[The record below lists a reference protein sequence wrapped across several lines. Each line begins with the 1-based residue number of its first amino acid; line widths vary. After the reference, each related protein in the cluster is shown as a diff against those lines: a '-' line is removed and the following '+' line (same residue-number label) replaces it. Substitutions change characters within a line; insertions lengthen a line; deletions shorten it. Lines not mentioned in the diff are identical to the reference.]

1 MGQIVGGAAKPK
13 RCNLNKLSQ
22 LGTPAAGEHILVSSD
37 NSMNA
42 AGQGNFD
49 AYIVGV
55 GNVAATALPLHYL
68 ADEEPVAGSTQGIMS
83 AWAHKFVKPITDEML
98 EETRRVDDIT
108 STAVT
113 SAGFY
118 YDASLNKVGANAN
131 YIATEVDVTGM
142 GGGIISFLAYYP
154 NDTAKMGFVL
164 ADGSL
169 ADVQP
174 IGKTGYQ
181 KSLTIPINAV
191 KLRFNWT
198 TYFDATYTQKI
209 EVDLTVLAAKKIVTE
224 NELSEVS
231 YEVDEINKK
240 IDGLHEDA
248 TDTAITSAGFYYNA
262 SLVKVGANSNY
273 IATEVDV
280 TGMDNAT
287 ISFYAYYPN
296 DLAYMGF
303 VLADGTLSGVQVI
316 GVNGGAFLRSLT
328 IPRNAVK
335 FRFNWTTYYDETYT
349 QKIEIHLP
357 SIAEDAVEAFE
368 GGEIGKFNNV
378 VANREKLALFLSLY
392 KSKYY
397 NDEDNRLVVSFNGDS
412 IIGSQLDDI
421 TQVAGYSTGD
431 FPPNLSKMIMARM
444 FFDKYRFAGE
454 DTQFRN
460 LAHSGWTKVGFNTP
474 NGFGDSTK
482 TFNEIETYAASSL
495 NDSAQISVN
504 GYKFFKLVWSRYA
517 YGTWACS
524 VEVSVDG
531 GSFTT
536 PSEAGVDLPST
547 IGNENYSQHNE
558 MQVYKV
564 CKLDDTKTYVIRIK
578 PTSNPANVTFWGCE
592 FWNNPRLDVVVEAF
606 SGSTAGGQA
615 ARMTDGYW
623 SDWHKPQII
632 ISDVLSIND
641 FANISALTTYTMPDW
656 QAANKKLY
664 DIAQSHGAAL
674 LLFSTHMDTNAITK
688 AAAKV
693 AIQNG
698 IALVD
703 ISAKKTYQPPT
714 ESLVNT
720 SDGLHL
726 SNYGNEYFFEELERI
741 MDEEQLSE

>member
-1 MGQIVGGAAKPK
+1 MGQIVGLNAKCK
-13 RCNLNKLSQ
+13 RANLNALESVP
-22 LGTPAAGEHILVSSD
+22 TPAAGEYILVSSD

-55 GNVAATALPLHYL
+55 GNVAATSLPLHYL

-98 EETRRVDDIT
+98 EVSQSTEDVTEVADDKLDDAWIRNDGNMMGASAGSIYYVNYRYFDKETIISYTLTGSLMGIVLCDDVPVKNHLYTIVATSGSGQVTVPAGKYLAWSRTTNDSAGAHLTEDVENIALKQIVTGEELATVDNEIVEINKKINGIAQDAT
-108 STAVT
+108 NTAVK
-113 SAGFY
+113 SAGFIY
-118 YDASLNKVGANAN
+118 NSSLEKVSANSIW
-131 YIATEVDVTGM
+131 IATEVDVTGM
-142 GGGIISFLAYYP
+142 SG
-154 NDTAKMGFVL
+154 
-164 ADGSL
+164 
-169 ADVQP
+169 
-174 IGKTGYQ
+174 
-181 KSLTIPINAV
+181 
-191 KLRFNWT
+191 
-198 TYFDATYTQKI
+198 
-209 EVDLTVLAAKKIVTE
+209 
-224 NELSEVS
+224 
-231 YEVDEINKK
+231 
-240 IDGLHEDA
+240 
-248 TDTAITSAGFYYNA
+248 
-262 SLVKVGANSNY
+262 
-273 IATEVDV
+273 
-280 TGMDNAT
+280 AT
-287 ISFYAYYPN
+287 ISFYAYYPY
-296 DLAYMGF
+296 DTTAYMGF
-303 VLADGTLSGVQVI
+303 VLADGTLSGVQLV
-316 GVNGGAFLRSLT
+316 GRNGDAYLRRLT
-328 IPRNAVK
+328 IPDNAVK
-335 FRFNWTTYYDETYT
+335 LRFNWTTSFDATYT
-349 QKIEIHLP
+349 QKIEIYLP
-357 SIAEDAVEAFE
+357 SIVEDAVEAFE

-444 FFDKYRFAGE
+444 FFDKYRFARE

-495 NDSAQISVN
+495 NDSAQISVS
-504 GYKFFKLVWSRYA
+504 GYKFFKLVWSRYT
-517 YGTWACS
+517 YGAWACS

-558 MQVYKV
+558 MLVYKV

-606 SGSTAGGQA
+606 SGSTAGGQV

-641 FANISALTTYTMPDW
+641 FANISGLATYTMPDW
-656 QAANKKLY
+656 QAANKNLY
-664 DIAQSHGAAL
+664 DIAQSHGVAL

-703 ISAKKTYQPPT
+703 ISQKKIYQQPT

-741 MDEEQLSE
+741 MDEE